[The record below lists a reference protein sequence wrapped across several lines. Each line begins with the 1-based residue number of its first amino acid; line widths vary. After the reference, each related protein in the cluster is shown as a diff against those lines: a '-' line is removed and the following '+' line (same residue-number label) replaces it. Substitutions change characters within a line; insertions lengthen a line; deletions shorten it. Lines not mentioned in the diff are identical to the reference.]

1 MLNVPQIEALRPTN
15 PQLYEALKR
24 VANAAL
30 GPNQGWNLDEQ
41 VTDGVQYARV
51 STGAT
56 TAGKIDPTKTGV
68 LMKGSVARLC
78 VGNSLCV
85 NGFGA
90 GCCAAPFARSRLGL
104 RRNRAGIGVGPARH
118 ALRAG
123 ISIALRSAAAAA
135 SVGRNCAF
143 DFLGIDA
150 GDGAS
155 GARTRIH
162 WQVSECAV

>member
-1 MLNVPQIEALRPTN
+1 MLNVPQIEALRQTN

-68 LMKGSVARLC
+68 LMKGSVAPTWSGGFTY
-78 VGNSLCV
+78 VSTSSSITWSWSSLTIARADGTTTV
-85 NGFGA
+85 VAA
-90 GCCAAPFARSRLGL
+90 GGDRAGSWHGLQFLSLLG
-104 RRNRAGIGVGPARH
+104 RDGGRNRAER
-118 ALRAG
+118 R
-123 ISIALRSAAAAA
+123 
-135 SVGRNCAF
+135 
-143 DFLGIDA
+143 DA
-150 GDGAS
+150 GQWVFGED
-155 GARTRIH
+155 
-162 WQVSECAV
+162 

>member
-1 MLNVPQIEALRPTN
+1 MLNVPQIEALRQTN

-68 LMKGSVARLC
+68 LMKGSVAPTWSGGFTYVSTSSSITWSWSSLTIARADGTTTVVANGSLAVSALAPGTAYNFYPYWDETAGAIGW
-78 VGNSLCV
+78 VGGIALSTGTPA
-85 NGFGA
+85 NGFSA
-90 GCCAAPFARSRLGL
+90 KT
-104 RRNRAGIGVGPARH
+104 N
-118 ALRAG
+118 
-123 ISIALRSAAAAA
+123 AAA
-135 SVGRNCAF
+135 
-143 DFLGIDA
+143 
-150 GDGAS
+150 
-155 GARTRIH
+155 
-162 WQVSECAV
+162 Q

>member
-1 MLNVPQIEALRPTN
+1 MLNVPQIEALRQTN

-68 LMKGSVARLC
+68 LMKGSVAPTWSGGFTY
-78 VGNSLCV
+78 VSTSSSITWSWSSLTIARADGTTTV
-85 NGFGA
+85 VAA
-90 GCCAAPFARSRLGL
+90 GGDRAGSWHGLQFLSLLGRDGGRDWL
-104 RRNRAGIGVGPARH
+104 GGWNRAECRD
-118 ALRAG
+118 
-123 ISIALRSAAAAA
+123 A
-135 SVGRNCAF
+135 SQWFFGE
-143 DFLGIDA
+143 D
-150 GDGAS
+150 
-155 GARTRIH
+155 
-162 WQVSECAV
+162 